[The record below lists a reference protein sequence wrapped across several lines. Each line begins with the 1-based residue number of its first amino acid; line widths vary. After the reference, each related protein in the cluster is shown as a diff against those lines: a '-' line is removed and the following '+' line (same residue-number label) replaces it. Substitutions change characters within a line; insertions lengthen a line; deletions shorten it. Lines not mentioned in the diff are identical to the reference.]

1 MPLDFDD
8 HPFWDYSLRVYGSEG
23 VPAACLILQDRLEI
37 DVNVMLFCSWIGHS
51 GRGVMTAA
59 ELDAAL
65 GAVSE
70 WNESIVRGLRAVRQ
84 ALKGGL
90 PPAPDAQSAALRR
103 RILKLEVDSEH
114 AEQLILARAVDRP
127 GADGLPASRRAAD
140 AVANIGAYF
149 ARHGAALVETDAE
162 CLAAVLGAAFTELDT
177 DTVVSLCRELVDG
190 HAGAAAQ

>member
-1 MPLDFDD
+1 
-8 HPFWDYSLRVYGSEG
+8 
-23 VPAACLILQDRLEI
+23 VPAACLVLQDRLEI

-59 ELDAAL
+59 ELHAAL
-65 GAVSE
+65 DAVGE

-114 AEQLILARAVDRP
+114 AEQLILARTVDRP
-127 GADGLPASRRAAD
+127 CADGLPASRRAAD

-149 ARHGAALVETDAE
+149 ERHGAALVETDAE
-162 CLAAVLGAAFTELDT
+162 CLAAVLGAAFTELET
-177 DTVVSLCRELVDG
+177 DIVVSLCRELVDG
-190 HAGAAAQ
+190 RTGAAAR